1 MSSFRREPD
10 ENISTT
16 FTVSQSWTVAVLA
29 SILHR
34 QTDNIVGERSDL
46 TCSPTLYYLLQFN
59 SALHTLYKTS
69 IHHQDPTNHQCI
81 NHIISVEDPL

>member
-1 MSSFRREPD
+1 MSSFCREPD

-46 TCSPTLYYLLQFN
+46 TCSPTLYDLLQFN
-59 SALHTLYKTS
+59 SALHTLY
-69 IHHQDPTNHQCI
+69 N
-81 NHIISVEDPL
+81 